1 MCLIVFAHDVGPHA
15 FVLAANRDEHHARP
29 TEPAHAWRDAP
40 HVFGGRDLEKGG
52 TWLAV
57 SRAGRLAAVTNVRT
71 WPPARGPRSRGLL
84 CADFV
89 RASPRAG
96 AAGVAS
102 LDDYARTVADVRAE
116 YGGFNLLLHDGIALR
131 YVSDATPAPVV
142 VPPGIH
148 GLSNAALDVRW
159 PKVVRATDALQA
171 ALELPVDA
179 IVDALFVM
187 LADRTRADDAAL
199 PSTGVPVEIERDL
212 SPIFIASS
220 IYGTRASTVVVRRR
234 DGAVLF
240 EERSFGPDGA
250 ALGVVRTALS
260 DTPASG

>member
-1 MCLIVFAHDVGPHA
+1 MCLIVFAHDVGAHA
-15 FVLAANRDEHHARP
+15 LVLAANRDEHHARP
-29 TEPAHAWRDAP
+29 TEAAHAWRDAP

-96 AAGVAS
+96 AAGDAP
-102 LDDYARTVADVRAE
+102 LDDYARSVAEVRAE
-116 YGGFNLLLHDGIALR
+116 YGGFNLLLHDGRAMR
-131 YVSDATPAPVV
+131 YVSDATPAPVL

-159 PKVVRATDALQA
+159 PKVARAEEALRD

-179 IVDALFVM
+179 VIDALFAM
-187 LADRTRADDAAL
+187 LADRSKATDDRL
-199 PSTGVPVEIERDL
+199 PSTGVPLEIERDL

-220 IYGTRASTVVVRRR
+220 VYGTRASTVVVRRR
-234 DGAVLF
+234 DGVVIF
-240 EERSFGPDGA
+240 EERSFGPDGVP
-250 ALGVVRTALS
+250 LGVVRRALN
-260 DTPASG
+260 DTPSSG